1 MKINELFLKPIDR
14 DIEGVIKADD
24 MSHLKVEVEEY
35 VLTNEIVI
43 RLVDLLEQYNQAHTS
58 KNGVWISGFF
68 GSGKSHMLKILALLF
83 EDRDLDG
90 LSPFQTILSKV
101 ENDAFLS
108 AELNKMHKI
117 PSKSILFNIDQ
128 KSEQGNPDNNDL
140 VLGVFNKVFDEF
152 CGYYGKQGFVA
163 NFERELDQAGL
174 YQAFKETYLSDTGK
188 TWEVARETFNL
199 NRKKI
204 AAAYAKTTGNHQN
217 SDDIIQSY
225 REDYRPSIEDFA
237 NKVNNYILTQEAGF
251 RLNFFVDEVGQ
262 YIAENIKLMTNL
274 QSIAES
280 LATICNGRSW
290 IFVTSQD
297 DMSKVFGGLSQRLEN
312 DFSKIQGRFHTKI
325 KLNSQD
331 VAFVI
336 QKRLLEKTEDGK
348 QEVANLYNQ
357 EYNNFGTLFDFPD
370 KGGTVYKNFRDEA
383 EFISSYPFVPYQYPL
398 FQQSI
403 ETLSS
408 HNAFTGKHSSV
419 GERSMLGVFQEVV
432 KKIAT
437 QPVGSLGS
445 FDLMFEGIRAAFK
458 AQIQSSILLAE
469 QQLVDPFSVKLLK
482 TLFLVKYVKGFKATK
497 NNLRVLMQSSFDED
511 IQALE
516 NRVSQSLAE
525 LERQTYIQR
534 NEDEYEYLTEEEHDI
549 EAEIKT
555 IQVDNDTIA
564 KFLSEQFFGT
574 ILGANKINSSV
585 NQQPYSFSY
594 KVDNKNLGKDFE
606 LSINLISPWYE
617 YSENL
622 PLLKSH
628 SLDLSELL
636 VVLPPNQRFMDDISM
651 SIKTETYIKQNH
663 TNQNSETRSLI
674 LATKSTQN
682 EQRKRSIRQQT
693 SELVKQAVFIASGTE
708 VEVQGDDP
716 KSMVSIA
723 FNKLL
728 DKIYP
733 HMRMLGSR
741 IYSEKDLPAILE
753 GRSST
758 LFMEDSANL
767 SEAANEMLSF
777 IRNNK
782 TKADRSTMK
791 VLVDHFGKR
800 PYGWYQAAIQSLL
813 AELLAKA
820 KVELWQD
827 KNLIEG
833 KAQLSALTN
842 TYNFANIEFQPVESV
857 NPLLIKKLQAF
868 LSDFFNQS
876 SSENDFRRLQSS
888 IRNEAQ
894 RLKQELVALEAQKNH
909 YPFLASLNEPID
921 KLDQLAQLPDDA
933 FRNNFIEEIDEW
945 LNLRETQIDPI
956 LSFMSGQKKQIYDQI
971 ASFFTEKRLD
981 LSPAQSAELQELLNN
996 PRIVE
1001 GNLLQN
1007 AKQSME
1013 EIRLDLSEKLEND
1026 RREALE
1032 KIEAKKAAFQQLPDF
1047 QKIDAAAQ
1055 AGLIDRFSPI
1065 LTYVHDADLAVGIRD
1080 RLAQFETSSYTE
1092 ILNSLPR
1099 LISVQKPADASSQN
1113 EAASEAAKAVEY
1125 ISLQNLS
1132 VPFQKYLLESEEDAI
1147 AYCQALQE
1155 KLLQAIRN
1163 NKNITL

>member
-1 MKINELFLKPIDR
+1 MNINQLFLKPIDR

-35 VLTNEIVI
+35 VLTNEIVG
-43 RLVDLLEQYNQAHTS
+43 RLLDLLEQYNQAQTT

-90 LSPFQTILSKV
+90 LSPFQTILDKV
-101 ENDAFLS
+101 DDSFLR

-174 YQAFKETYLSDTGK
+174 YQSFKATYLQKYGNS
-188 TWEVARETFNL
+188 WEVARETFNL
-199 NRKKI
+199 NRSKI
-204 AAAYAKTTGNHQN
+204 ADAYAETTGNQQN
-217 SDDIIQSY
+217 SKDIIQSY

-237 NKVNNYILTQEAGF
+237 TKVNQYILTQEPGF

-262 YIAENIKLMTNL
+262 YIADNIKLMTNL

-297 DMSKVFGGLSQRLEN
+297 DMSKVFGGLSSRLEN

-348 QEVANLYNQ
+348 QEVANLYYRQ
-357 EYNNFGTLFDFPD
+357 HNNFGTLFTFPD
-370 KGGTVYKNFRDEA
+370 SGGTHYKNFRDEA
-383 EFISSYPFVPYQYPL
+383 EFISSYPFLPYQYSL

-403 ETLSS
+403 ENLSN

-419 GERSMLGVFQEVV
+419 GERSMLGVFQDVV
-432 KKIAT
+432 KTIAD
-437 QPVGSLGS
+437 QPVGTIGS

-458 AQIQSSILLAE
+458 TQIQSSILLAE
-469 QQLVDPFSVKLLK
+469 RQLENPFSVKLLK

-497 NNLRVLMQSSFDED
+497 SNLRVLMQSSFEED

-549 EAEIKT
+549 ETEIKA
-555 IQVDNDTIA
+555 IQVDNDAIS
-564 KFLSEQFFGT
+564 KFLNDQFFGT
-574 ILGANKINSSV
+574 ILGSNKINSIV
-585 NQQPYSFSY
+585 NQQPYSFSN
-594 KVDNKNLGKDFE
+594 KVDDKASGKVYE
-606 LSINLISPWYE
+606 LVINLISPWYE
-617 YSENL
+617 FSENL
-622 PLLKSH
+622 PTLKSH
-628 SLDLSELL
+628 SLDKAELL

-663 TNQNSETRSLI
+663 SNQNSEARSLI
-674 LATKSTQN
+674 LTTKGSQN
-682 EQRKRSIRQQT
+682 EQRKKSILLQT
-693 SELVKQAVFIASGTE
+693 GELVKQSVFVVSGTE

-716 KSMVSIA
+716 RSMVSTA

-728 DKIYP
+728 DKIYFNL
-733 HMRMLGSR
+733 RMLGSK

-753 GRSST
+753 GRSGN
-758 LFMEDSANL
+758 LFEEESANL
-767 SEAANEMLSF
+767 SEAASEMLTF
-777 IRNNK
+777 IRNNRL
-782 TKADRSTMK
+782 KANRSSMK
-791 VLVDHFGKR
+791 DLIDHFGSR

-813 AELLAKA
+813 AELLANGNI
-820 KVELWQD
+820 ELWQD

-833 KAQLSALTN
+833 KAQHTALTN
-842 TYNFANIEFQPVESV
+842 TYNFTAIEFQPTESV
-857 NPLLIKKLQAF
+857 NPLLIKKLQSF
-868 LSDFFNQS
+868 LADFFNQP
-876 SSENDFRRLQSS
+876 SSESDFRRLQNS
-888 IRNEAQ
+888 IRENAKS
-894 RLKQELVALEAQKNH
+894 LKDKLKELEAQKNH
-909 YPFLASLNEPID
+909 YPFLASLDDPIR
-921 KLDQLAQLPDDA
+921 KLDQLSQLPSDS
-933 FRNNFIEEIDEW
+933 FRTDFSDQIEAW
-945 LNLRETQIDPI
+945 LNLREEQIDP
-956 LSFMSGQKKQIYDQI
+956 LRSFMSGPKKQIYDEI
-971 ASFFTEKRLD
+971 AAFYTQKLLD
-981 LSPAQSAELQELLNN
+981 LNPVQSTELQEFLND
-996 PRIVE
+996 PKIVE
-1001 GNLLQN
+1001 GNLLQK

-1013 EIRLDLSEKLEND
+1013 EISKDLSEKLEKD
-1026 RREALE
+1026 RRSALE
-1032 KIEAKKAAFQQLPDF
+1032 KIEAKKADFQQLSDF
-1047 QKIDAAAQ
+1047 QKIDAASQ
-1055 AGLIDRFSPI
+1055 ASLIDRFSPA
-1065 LTYVHDADLAVGIRD
+1065 LNYVRTANLAVGIRD
-1080 RLAQFETSSYTE
+1080 RLDQFETSSYPD
-1092 ILNSLPR
+1092 IHNSLTR
-1099 LISVQKPADASSQN
+1099 LVSEQKPADDSPQSPGEGNQA
-1113 EAASEAAKAVEY
+1113 EPPEF
-1125 ISLQNLS
+1125 ISLRKLS
-1132 VPFQKYLLESEEDAI
+1132 VPFQKSLLQSEEDAI
-1147 AYCQALQE
+1147 AYCRALE
-1155 KLLQAIRN
+1155 ESLLEAIRD